1 MKKVRCYINNKPR
14 ELIRARVEK
23 NGTRA
28 VDTAE
33 FTLPRQVAVT
43 KGDKITYIQDV
54 VNTKSLVGVWNFFN
68 ATRDEGGYD
77 LDGSEASGVETDAAY
92 IDDDG
97 EGSCD
102 GKVISF
108 SGSNTSRAIRIDD
121 DSHIDFSGQF
131 DIVIWCQVPY
141 SSETNAGFLFSKGNS
156 TNYVKISHT
165 AVSSNASYA
174 KAEIKIG
181 SSTMTPITGTNV
193 NLFTGNAS
201 YMDSSQFHF
210 IRLKRD
216 ENDLVTLSVDGTT
229 EGTQTIS
236 GNASTSSTYLYL
248 GGDIDG
254 SNRPIARMAQI
265 RLYSGG
271 YLTDDDYTTLRQT
284 RRQPNTM
291 KFGGIVWKVDEKP
304 TYTKV
309 YCKAFGKIL
318 HESIVVGDT
327 TSVSPTWTTGDA
339 NITRNVYR
347 NKTGIQ
353 IITDLCKIFNTGIRV
368 VDVDDNITSSYT
380 EYHAK
385 GSIFDNVLLLAIMGK
400 TDSSYSIDARKV
412 LRFED
417 DDIDYYSGGGSI
429 AGNGTSSGNDHSKFS
444 PITFKQGVIRV
455 KDLGYDD
462 STVATYLTVI
472 TGDITTYPKTQ
483 TLNSGGGSNDFNL
496 LSDTAADLT
505 RKPLNDPRRLT
516 LTHSDGTVCTY
527 SKTPTAWNQFY
538 VDTERKYLI
547 LGEDPTSS
555 HTGTYTLTYD
565 YEDIST
571 SNYFRTRG
579 GDQAT
584 LGEIS
589 KVMYVPQLM
598 GSHGTNNLSDFAQ
611 RYISKF
617 GTLNRRVSLV
627 APTLLNHIR
636 ENYRVKV
643 IDDTHGISTASN
655 LSVRSMTYYYP
666 EGFTEVNLGDHA
678 YDAFDL
684 DNSLSGSLYELRNNF
699 TQSDPA

>member
-28 VDTAE
+28 VDTGE

-77 LDGSEASGVETDAAY
+77 LDGSEASGVETTATY
-92 IDDDG
+92 QDG
-97 EGSCD
+97 CD
-102 GKVISF
+102 GKVIYF
-108 SGSNTSRAIRIDD
+108 QGSDTSRAVRIDD

-131 DIVIWCQVPY
+131 DIVIWCNVPY
-141 SSETNAGFLFSKGNS
+141 HSNSDAGFLFSKGNS

-165 AVSSNASYA
+165 AVSSSTTYA

-181 SSTMTPITGTNV
+181 GATMTPITGSNV
-193 NLFTGNAS
+193 NLFSGQPTHI
-201 YMDSSQFHF
+201 DSSQYHF

-216 ENDLVTLSVDGTT
+216 ENDLVTLSVDGTS

-254 SNRPIARMAQI
+254 SDRPVAKIAQV

-271 YLTDDDYTTLRQT
+271 YLTNDDYTTLRQT

-291 KFGGIVWKVDEKP
+291 RFGGLVWKVDEKP
-304 TYTKV
+304 TYKKA

-318 HESIVVGDT
+318 HEAVIVGDT
-327 TSVSPTWTTGDA
+327 SDVAPTWTTGDP

-347 NKTGIQ
+347 SKNGIE
-353 IITDLCKIFNTGIRV
+353 IITDLCKIFNTGIKV
-368 VDVDDNITSSYT
+368 VDVDGNITSTYT

-385 GSIFDNVLLLAIMGK
+385 GSIFDNVLLLSINGT
-400 TDSSYSIDARKV
+400 TDSSYSIDSRKV
-412 LRFED
+412 LRLED
-417 DDIDYYSGGGSI
+417 DDIDYHSGGGSI
-429 AGNGTSSGNDHSKFS
+429 AGNGTSAGNTHTKFS

-462 STVATYLTVI
+462 STVATYVTVI
-472 TGDITTYPKTQ
+472 TGDITVYPKTQ
-483 TLNSGGGSNDFNL
+483 TLNSGGSNNDFDL
-496 LSDTAADLT
+496 LSNKAADLSK
-505 RKPLNDPRRLT
+505 KPLNDPRRLT
-516 LTHSDGTVCTY
+516 LIHSSGGTDTTCTY

-538 VDTERKYLI
+538 VDTERKYLV

-571 SNYFRTRG
+571 SNYYRIRG

-589 KVMYVPQLM
+589 KVLYVPQLK
-598 GSHGTNNLSDFAQ
+598 GSHGTNNLSNFGL

-617 GTLNRRVSLV
+617 GALNRRISLV
-627 APTLLNHIR
+627 APTLVNHIR

-643 IDDTHGISTASN
+643 IDTTHGVSTASN
-655 LSVRSMTYYYP
+655 LSVRSIIYYYP
-666 EGFTEVNLGDHA
+666 EAITEVNLGDHML
-678 YDAFDL
+678 DAFDL
-684 DNSLSGSLYELRNNF
+684 DNALSGSLYELRNTF
-699 TQSDPA
+699 TQSDPI